1 MVAYDV
7 TTIVRDGMVQVDPS
21 LNGRQV
27 RVVVLADDVTE
38 PTSER
43 QLALARLFK
52 NRLSVP
58 PFVPLTRDEAN
69 ART

>member
-7 TTIVRDGMVQVDPS
+7 TTIVRDGMVHVDPS

-27 RVVVLADDVTE
+27 RVVVLADDIAE

-43 QLALARLFK
+43 QIALARLFK
-52 NRLSVP
+52 NRLRVS